1 MGFIYPSLHS
11 AFHRFHCIIPK
22 PSYSFKYEVSVPDY
36 FFLRAQ
42 AVYFQ
47 FQVLCITN
55 PIRKRKGFVKTRPRI
70 KGHKYPKFA
79 EIAGSLPKSKCE
91 HLNECKLQ
99 LFYISEEMQSFVSF
113 CYNSINDD
121 LFLRTSSCQ
130 FLRTN
135 WITHVYIYII
145 LLTN

>member
-22 PSYSFKYEVSVPDY
+22 PSYSFKYEVRCRWLFFSSLSRLLSISSFMYNEPDKK
-36 FFLRAQ
+36 
-42 AVYFQ
+42 
-47 FQVLCITN
+47 TE
-55 PIRKRKGFVKTRPRI
+55 GFVKTRPRI

-121 LFLRTSSCQ
+121 LFLRTLSCQ